1 MTLLLLILIYSKD
14 VIIQFFAV
22 MPCDVPVFEKHFQKL
37 DKLLGFAWIDVN
49 NQIHICFHVGT
60 DVTQLTKVF
69 KRFMQIRGNFILNPF
84 HFFRQA
90 SVMDSPEVPNHSLQ
104 AAAGQRSS
112 RPWTSIQNSTSF

>member
-49 NQIHICFHVGT
+49 
-60 DVTQLTKVF
+60 K
-69 KRFMQIRGNFILNPF
+69 
-84 HFFRQA
+84 
-90 SVMDSPEVPNHSLQ
+90 DSHLFPCGHRCYPAHE
-104 AAAGQRSS
+104 G
-112 RPWTSIQNSTSF
+112 F

>member
-69 KRFMQIRGNFILNPF
+69 KRFMQIRGIL
-84 HFFRQA
+84 
-90 SVMDSPEVPNHSLQ
+90 S
-104 AAAGQRSS
+104 
-112 RPWTSIQNSTSF
+112 